1 MIACDDDYKDSDK
14 TRCALVF
21 VYDMLD
27 YIQNSEGEFL
37 HAGVNAP
44 GINFLLVEPGAQ
56 MGELL
61 TSQRTMIYE
70 LKSDE
75 GSNIVEYDPDNFKSD
90 CWQLSPVMK
99 TIVLGTIFMLL
110 IV

>member
-1 MIACDDDYKDSDK
+1 MSCNPLSQMFCSNCD
-14 TRCALVF
+14 
-21 VYDMLD
+21 
-27 YIQNSEGEFL
+27 QNDPCL
-37 HAGVNAP
+37 